1 MAKKKAELLEE
12 AKALGVNVTEKN
24 TVAEI
29 TEAIN
34 TAAASEPVADEKL
47 TKTDEEPK
55 LAKAGKR
62 SAKALR
68 EQAELEQKEARKAEA
83 RSDDEEQQKP
93 KQPQNPPR
101 SRFDRRSRRYR
112 ESAASIDKQKQ
123 YSLKEAVEL
132 VVASSTVKF
141 DATVEAHVRLN
152 VDPRQADQ
160 NIRDSIVLPSG
171 TGKTL
176 RVAVFADEAD
186 VKKAKAA
193 GADIAGA
200 DEFLAKLEKNE
211 LDFDVLIATPNMM
224 PKLGKHARTLGPKGL
239 MPNPKSGTVTK
250 DVEQAVKE
258 AKAGKIEYRVDE
270 AGIVHVPMG
279 KISFGADKLAANAVE
294 LFASIKQNKP
304 SSIKGAYVASVYL
317 TSSMGPSVSIINSEV
332 A

>member
-34 TAAASEPVADEKL
+34 TAAASEPVADEKP

>member
-12 AKALGVNVTEKN
+12 AKALGANVTEKN

-34 TAAASEPVADEKL
+34 TAAASEQVADEKPN
-47 TKTDEEPK
+47 KTDIEPK

-68 EQAELEQKEARKAEA
+68 EQAELEEKEARKAEA
-83 RSDDEEQQKP
+83 KPDDEELQKP

-112 ESAASIDKQKQ
+112 ESTASIDKQKQ
-123 YSLKEAVEL
+123 YALKEAVEL

-160 NIRDSIVLPSG
+160 NIRDSIVLPAG
-171 TGKTL
+171 TGKAL

-186 VKKAKAA
+186 VKKVKAA
-193 GADIAGA
+193 GADMAGA

-270 AGIVHVPMG
+270 AGIVHVPIG
-279 KISFGADKLAANAVE
+279 KISFGTDKLVANAAE

-304 SSIKGAYVASVYL
+304 SSVKGAYVVSAYL

>member
-34 TAAASEPVADEKL
+34 TAAASEPVADEKP

-279 KISFGADKLAANAVE
+279 KISFGADKLVANAAE

>member
-12 AKALGVNVTEKN
+12 AKALGANVTEKN

-34 TAAASEPVADEKL
+34 TAAASEQVADEEP
-47 TKTDEEPK
+47 TKTGEEPK

-68 EQAELEQKEARKAEA
+68 EQAELDEKEARKVVAK
-83 RSDDEEQQKP
+83 SDDEEQQKP

-101 SRFDRRSRRYR
+101 PQFDRRSRRYR
-112 ESAASIDKQKQ
+112 ESAAAIDKQKQ

-141 DATVEAHVRLN
+141 DATIEAHIRLN

-160 NIRDSIVLPSG
+160 NIRDSIVLPAG

-176 RVAVFADEAD
+176 RVAVFADEVD

-279 KISFGADKLAANAVE
+279 KISFGIDKLVANAAE

-304 SSIKGAYVASVYL
+304 SSIKGAYVVSVYL